1 MLQFQLNFKCGNSS
15 VVEHNLAMV
24 GVASST
30 LVSRSIFLLLLLFS
44 SLFSITIKESVTELL
59 NEKYPNI
66 QVEFL
71 QIQTPRNLPSDITSY
86 TLKEVI
92 ITSINGTNGG
102 AKAVFDKDGSI
113 ASINFKF
120 EIGAKMPVL
129 IATSDIAKGS
139 ALSEQ
144 NSQIDLIEFEDYDK
158 TMLDSIPQNKL
169 AKNNIRANTPIRV
182 NNIYAPKDV
191 LKGSTL
197 ILEVRD
203 GSVVIQ
209 SSATATSD
217 ANIGDIIE
225 VRQGSIRQKAKIVS
239 KNKAVIE

>member
-44 SLFSITIKESVTELL
+44 SLFSITIKESLTELL

-113 ASINFKF
+113 TSINFKF
-120 EIGAKMPVL
+120 EIAAKMPVL
-129 IATSDIAKGS
+129 IATSDIAKGTI
-139 ALSEQ
+139 LSEQ